1 MSSQA
6 LTLSDRDFDAYKPEK
21 ATSKAFSLPR
31 LELKQRALAWAR
43 GVVTRIGA
51 LGVALEVY
59 ASDEHPSLRNK
70 KRVDC
75 QWVFFER
82 DQAAHDELD
91 RLLDRGRRIAD
102 VIDDPSPY
110 TRHAFLALRID
121 DHGVEVAFAV
131 HPGAEVDVDNLR
143 ARLDDDARAA
153 ELAAAINALPRELTL
168 GVDRALARP
177 ELDRV
182 IATEVTPAQIRATLA
197 QAAAEGAEGAPL
209 WIGWWVDRSVAISH
223 SAIMSEQLADA
234 LVALAPIY
242 KLVAWSRD
250 NDLIALDKR
259 FERAE
264 EDRRRAHAE
273 AEAEVTRWRA
283 EQEASRRPQDEPKGR
298 AISLAS
304 LFRPSSR
311 WGDLKSTTGGPQR
324 SEGHDTSHGGGSAPP
339 RAAEPPP
346 HVAAEPIDVGR
357 SIKPAPKR
365 HPLDPRGP
373 ERSSAPAVI
382 EQGVKVRVLKGPF
395 ADKTGTVSELDGKG
409 GARVMLGLL
418 STRFDLADLEVVVE
432 GRDRPSI
439 QSSHRRPPAKPRG

>member
-6 LTLSDRDFDAYKPEK
+6 LTLSDRDFDAYRPEK
-21 ATSKAFSLPR
+21 ATSNAFSLPR

-197 QAAAEGAEGAPL
+197 QAAAEGAECAEGAPL

-304 LFRPSSR
+304 LFRPASR
-311 WGDLKSTTGGPQR
+311 WGDLRGAPPGPPKA
-324 SEGHDTSHGGGSAPP
+324 GGSVPARVVEPPAPP
-339 RAAEPPP
+339 PEAPAEP
-346 HVAAEPIDVGR
+346 A
-357 SIKPAPKR
+357 KPKR

-418 STRFDLADLEVVVE
+418 STRFDLADLEAVVE